1 MDLREECRGAKKIGI
16 SGHIRPDGDCVGVC
30 LSLRMYLRK
39 LLPEAEV
46 IVYLQKPSEEF
57 SYLKGYDEI
66 QTECLEQ
73 DPFDVYFAL
82 DCSGDRLGDAEK
94 YFQNA
99 KKKINIDHHI
109 SNSGCGDV
117 NLVRP
122 EVGSACEVLYHIMD
136 AELIDRDIAEALYT
150 GIIHDTGVFQYSNT
164 TPETLQAA
172 AFLISFGFNFPKL
185 IEESFYQ
192 KTYLQ
197 TQIMGRALMESIR
210 FMDATAEVGG
220 WFKKV
225 FIRAELFGVRGFPV
239 GAFWLLGF
247 FIIAALILHKTKFGR
262 YVYAIGSNEE
272 ATRLSG
278 IKVDNWKVAV
288 YTLSGFF
295 IGMCALFYA
304 AAYTTITPGTGAG
317 QEMNG
322 ITGVIIGG
330 TSMSGGSGTMVGTL
344 IGVFIMSVL
353 KTGLANCGLQAP
365 WQTFLT
371 GAVVIGAVLLDIAR
385 TKAANRVK
393 KG

>member
-30 LSLRMYLRK
+30 LSLQMYPRK

-46 IVYLQKPSEEF
+46 TVYIQKPSEEF

-66 QTECLEQ
+66 QTECPEQ

-82 DCSGDRLGDAEK
+82 DCSPDRLGDAEK

-172 AFLISFGFNFPKL
+172 AFLISFGFNFSKI

-197 TQIMGRALMESIR
+197 SQIMGRALMESIR
-210 FMDATAEVGG
+210 FMDGRCIVSM
-220 WFKKV
+220 V
-225 FIRAELFGVRGFPV
+225 DR
-239 GAFWLLGF
+239 
-247 FIIAALILHKTKFGR
+247 KTMDFYNAVPG
-262 YVYAIGSNEE
+262 
-272 ATRLSG
+272 LSAP
-278 IKVDNWKVAV
+278 IF
-288 YTLSGFF
+288 LSR
-295 IGMCALFYA
+295 
-304 AAYTTITPGTGAG
+304 TTP
-317 QEMNG
+317 
-322 ITGVIIGG
+322 
-330 TSMSGGSGTMVGTL
+330 S
-344 IGVFIMSVL
+344 
-353 KTGLANCGLQAP
+353 
-365 WQTFLT
+365 
-371 GAVVIGAVLLDIAR
+371 
-385 TKAANRVK
+385 
-393 KG
+393 